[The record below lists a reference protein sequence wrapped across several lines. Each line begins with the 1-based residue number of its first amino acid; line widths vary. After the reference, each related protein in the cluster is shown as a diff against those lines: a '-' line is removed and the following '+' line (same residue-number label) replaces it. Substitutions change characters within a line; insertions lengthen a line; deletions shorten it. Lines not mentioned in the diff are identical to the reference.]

1 MAGCTH
7 RPTIVPHW
15 PLEEPKVISAFS
27 GKQAGKHVVHIA
39 CGSTYSAAITA
50 EGELYTGS
58 RGNYGRLGHGQVWSW
73 GDDDCGKSG
82 RGASDGCKTPKLIEK
97 LQDLDVVRVRC
108 GSQFSI
114 ALTKDDQVY
123 SWGKGDNQR
132 RGHGPE
138 GHVRYP
144 KLLKGLRGKKVIDA
158 AAGSTHCLALT
169 EDIEVHSSGS
179 NDQCQHFDI
188 LRVTKPEPAALPGL
202 DTKHTV
208 GIACGPAQDI
218 EAQKEAQKG
227 KEVDEQE
234 ANASTF
240 PTSRTP
246 LDKDLVNTG
255 ICESSANGVYLWF
268 SSYNSFLELY
278 ILLCKVIFLFETKVL
293 VKYW

>member
-1 MAGCTH
+1 MH
-7 RPTIVPHW
+7 
-15 PLEEPKVISAFS
+15 
-27 GKQAGKHVVHIA
+27 
-39 CGSTYSAAITA
+39 
-50 EGELYTGS
+50 LYF
-58 RGNYGRLGHGQVWSW
+58 LGQVWSW

-144 KLLKGLRGKKVIDA
+144 KLLEGLRGKKVIDA

-169 EDIEVHSSGS
+169 EDSEVHSSGS
-179 NDQCQHFDI
+179 NDQCQHFDT

-240 PTSRTP
+240 HTSRTP

-255 ICESSANGVYLWF
+255 ICESSGKRCLPLVQLIQQLLSPCEILVSIVLEGRTRRRCEEVRLSQWTEANLGR
-268 SSYNSFLELY
+268 SENGQA
-278 ILLCKVIFLFETKVL
+278 VL
-293 VKYW
+293 SEHDRSRRAEEQEKAEPWQVGSGS